1 MKIKKLL
8 CTVLA
13 ASLMVPTTGIVNP
26 DSAIVNAASRP
37 VLTGVINENPVYV
50 NDTDYISINVEE
62 SGIYTLSAKSRGAN
76 VNYKIL
82 REDEFSSF
90 GEIFNEAGNEKAKS
104 ENFYFEANRLYFMIY
119 NRGDLFDN
127 MVKINGNYEAEIS
140 LKKSKLTLD
149 SNEGIHPTVSA
160 KVLGNN
166 GAEEVEDIN
175 SIDGVKWTEE
185 TNTLEFKN
193 YNGNHAFNIEYTPA
207 FFYNSEDF
215 KNMNVNFNDELVINV
230 KGKNTFAGMNIRG
243 AETAIN
249 VKNIATRFTGDGI
262 INFNNGINPEAEVE
276 EDAEPV
282 ASEEYAV
289 FNSNS
294 NVTFDG
300 PSLEIEELGKFIPI
314 SAEVIN
320 MNNGYIVV
328 DLLSYTSLDEI
339 GKSDIGSA
347 NLNLPLF
354 YADVINLN
362 DGTIYMNFD
371 GGPGE
376 LYHFWSLGCFYA
388 TYKITLSK
396 DINIMINGDLEK
408 FELESHSGSK
418 ENVIYLF
425 VIEEINVFDGEVKFD
440 ENLFIYRDLDKVIIP
455 EPSDPDKEEENNNN
469 QENNNQENNNQ
480 ESGQVVNNDQSAN
493 ADNKQTTDKK
503 KDDEKAEEVA
513 AVGSK
518 LSDKNFKYVVTKA
531 GTKDGKTVGEVELT
545 GVKNVKAKNLT
556 IKGTVKIDGVKYKVT
571 SIGKKAFAKA
581 KKLKKINIKSKF
593 IKKIAKGAFKKTN
606 KKLVVKVPK
615 KQKKAYKK
623 LIKKAGFKG
632 KIK

>member
-1 MKIKKLL
+1 
-8 CTVLA
+8 
-13 ASLMVPTTGIVNP
+13 
-26 DSAIVNAASRP
+26 
-37 VLTGVINENPVYV
+37 
-50 NDTDYISINVEE
+50 
-62 SGIYTLSAKSRGAN
+62 
-76 VNYKIL
+76 
-82 REDEFSSF
+82 
-90 GEIFNEAGNEKAKS
+90 
-104 ENFYFEANRLYFMIY
+104 
-119 NRGDLFDN
+119 
-127 MVKINGNYEAEIS
+127 
-140 LKKSKLTLD
+140 
-149 SNEGIHPTVSA
+149 
-160 KVLGNN
+160 
-166 GAEEVEDIN
+166 
-175 SIDGVKWTEE
+175 
-185 TNTLEFKN
+185 
-193 YNGNHAFNIEYTPA
+193 
-207 FFYNSEDF
+207 
-215 KNMNVNFNDELVINV
+215 
-230 KGKNTFAGMNIRG
+230 MNIRG

-262 INFNNGINPEAEVE
+262 INFNNGIDPEAVVE

-328 DLLSYTSLDEI
+328 DSLSYTNLVEI
-339 GKSDIGSA
+339 GKGDLGSG

-371 GGPGE
+371 GGPIE
-376 LYHFWSLGCFYA
+376 LNRFWSLGCFYA
-388 TYKITLSK
+388 TYQITLSK
-396 DINIMINGDLEK
+396 DVNIMINGNLEK
-408 FELESHSGSK
+408 FELEDHSGSK
-418 ENVIYLF
+418 ESVIYLF
-425 VIEEINVFDGEVKFD
+425 VIANSDRFNGEVKFED
-440 ENLFIYRDLDKVIIP
+440 NVIIYRDLDKVIIP
-455 EPSDPDKEEENNNN
+455 EPSDPDKEEEN
-469 QENNNQENNNQ
+469 NNNQENNNQ

-503 KDDEKAEEVA
+503 KADEKAEEVA

-531 GTKDGKTVGEVELT
+531 GSKDGKTVGEVEIT
-545 GVKNVKAKNLT
+545 GLKNNKVKNIT
-556 IKGTVKIDGVKYKVT
+556 IKGTVKINGVKYKVT

-593 IKKIAKGAFKKTN
+593 IKKIAKGAFKKTS

-632 KIK
+632 KVK

>member
-13 ASLMVPTTGIVNP
+13 ATLMVPTTGIVNP
-26 DSAIVNAASRP
+26 DSAIVSAALRP
-37 VLTGVINENPVYV
+37 ILTGAINEEPVYV
-50 NDTDYISINVEE
+50 DDTSHILIRVKE

-82 REDEFSSF
+82 PEDGFNAF
-90 GEIFNEAGNEKAKS
+90 GEIFSEAGMETPKS
-104 ENFYFEANRLYFMIY
+104 ENFYFEANETYYMLY
-119 NRGDLFDN
+119 NWGDLIDN
-127 MVKINGNYEAEIS
+127 EVQKDVQYEAEVS

-149 SNEGIHPTVSA
+149 SNKGLHPTVSA

-166 GAEEVEDIN
+166 GVQEVEDIN

-193 YNGNHAFNIEYTPA
+193 YNGNHTFNIEYTPA
-207 FFYNSEDF
+207 FFYNSEDL
-215 KNMNVNFNDELVINV
+215 KKLNVNFNDELVINV

-249 VKNIATRFTGDGI
+249 VKNIATRFTGDGV

-276 EDAEPV
+276 EDAEPA

-328 DLLSYTSLDEI
+328 DSLSYTNLVEI
-339 GKSDIGSA
+339 GKGDLGSG

-371 GGPGE
+371 GGPIE
-376 LYHFWSLGCFYA
+376 LNRFWSLGCFYA
-388 TYKITLSK
+388 TYQITLSK
-396 DINIMINGDLEK
+396 DVNIMINGNLEK
-408 FELESHSGSK
+408 FELEDHSGSK
-418 ENVIYLF
+418 ESVIYLF
-425 VIEEINVFDGEVKFD
+425 VIANSDRFNGEVKFED
-440 ENLFIYRDLDKVIIP
+440 NVIIYRDLDKVIIP
-455 EPSDPDKEEENNNN
+455 EPSDPDKEEEN
-469 QENNNQENNNQ
+469 NNNQENNNQ

-503 KDDEKAEEVA
+503 KADEKAEEVA

-531 GTKDGKTVGEVELT
+531 GSKDGKTVGEVEIT
-545 GVKNVKAKNLT
+545 GLKNNKVKNIT
-556 IKGTVKIDGVKYKVT
+556 IKGTVKINGVKYKVT

-593 IKKIAKGAFKKTN
+593 IKKIAKGAFKKTS

-632 KIK
+632 KVK